1 MIVLASSSPRRG
13 ELLEQ
18 IDIQYI
24 RHSADIDESIGKNED
39 PRALVERLAREKA
52 AVVATQRAD
61 NLLVLGSDTI
71 GLIDQQI
78 LVKPEGFQDFVVMMK
93 AMSGRC
99 HAVITA
105 IAVASYCPQNQKLQL
120 KSEIVESKVFF
131 KVLSDDEIEHYWQ
144 TGEPQDKA
152 GGYGIQG
159 YAARFVS
166 KIEGSYSAIVGLPLY
181 ETAELL
187 NNMRYDLVSN
197 GCTAQIN

>member
-13 ELLEQ
+13 QLLEQ
-18 IDIQYI
+18 IGIQYI
-24 RHSADIDESIGKNED
+24 RHSADIDESVVKDES
-39 PRALVERLAREKA
+39 PRGLVERLAREKA
-52 AVVATQRAD
+52 AIVAEQRAD

-71 GLIDQQI
+71 GLIDKQI
-78 LVKPEGFQDFVVMMK
+78 LVKPRDFQDFVAMMET
-93 AMSGRC
+93 MSGAC
-99 HAVITA
+99 HSVITA
-105 IAVASYCPQNQKLQL
+105 IAVAKICTQHQCLQL

-131 KVLSDDEIEHYWQ
+131 KVLSEDEIEHYWL

-159 YAARFVS
+159 FAGKFVR

-187 NNMRYDLVSN
+187 KNMGYD
-197 GCTAQIN
+197 

>member
-18 IDIQYI
+18 INIQYI
-24 RHSADIDESIGKNED
+24 RHSADIDESVGENED
-39 PRALVERLAREKA
+39 PRAFVERLAREKA
-52 AVVATQRAD
+52 ETVARQRTD

-71 GLIDQQI
+71 GLIDQKI
-78 LVKPEGFQDFVVMMK
+78 LGKPEDFVDFVAMMRT
-93 AMSGRC
+93 MSGRC
-99 HAVITA
+99 HSVFTA
-105 IAVASYCPQNQKLQL
+105 IAVANYNAQNQQLQL
-120 KSEIVESKVFF
+120 ISEIVESKVFF
-131 KVLSDDEIEHYWQ
+131 KVLSEDEINYFWQ

-159 YAARFVS
+159 YAGKFVS

-187 NNMRYDLVSN
+187 KNMSYD
-197 GCTAQIN
+197 